1 MRKVRIIF
9 APKEKV
15 IYLKQT
21 KDGLRPIEAIVVK
34 MNKTLIRIRAK
45 LDGVR
50 WSFVSV
56 RQDELEKVA

>member
-1 MRKVRIIF
+1 MKF
-9 APKEKV
+9 EPKENV
-15 IYLKQT
+15 IYLKQS
-21 KDGLRPIEAIVVK
+21 KSGLRRIEAVVVK

-56 RQDELEKVA
+56 REDELEKVA

>member
-1 MRKVRIIF
+1 MLKPRINF
-9 APKEKV
+9 EAKENV
-15 IYLKQT
+15 IYLKQS
-21 KDGLRPIEAIVVK
+21 KSGLRRVEAVVVK
-34 MNKTLIRIRAK
+34 MNKTLIRIRVK